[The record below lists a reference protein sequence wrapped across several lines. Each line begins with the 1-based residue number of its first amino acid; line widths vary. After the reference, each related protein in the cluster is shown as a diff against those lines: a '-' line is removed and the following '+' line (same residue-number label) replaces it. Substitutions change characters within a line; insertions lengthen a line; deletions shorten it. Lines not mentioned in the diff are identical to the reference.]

1 MILKSLQAIACIGFS
16 AAGMIFLCLSLF
28 GYEKTWTL
36 PAALGCVA
44 FLMLFQIIFH
54 NGRNHNENT

>member
-1 MILKSLQAIACIGFS
+1 MTLKKLQAIAGIGLS

-44 FLMLFQIIFH
+44 LSMLFQIIFH
-54 NGRNHNENT
+54 NGRNDDENT